1 MTFQTSDLK
10 DKFNG
15 TKMVSKKERKK
26 ERKKGEKSQERTKPI
41 KISGEIKSDL

>member
-1 MTFQTSDLK
+1 VTFQASDLK

-26 ERKKGEKSQERTKPI
+26 EGRKESREDKTN
-41 KISGEIKSDL
+41 